1 MLFFEFWTFFHILEL
16 FLYQC
21 EMFNHEIY
29 PHPESINFYATWH
42 SWTKKKS
49 WNRSIR
55 CIHFCFYC
63 LFLLSVSSNQILT
76 YYITFSP
83 YKSKHLLCNN
93 FISIVKFFF
102 VKLEFYYTNERC
114 ASTTCIYLLL
124 ILIQQCTSNHK
135 QHLYHD
141 DEVFL

>member
-1 MLFFEFWTFFHILEL
+1 MKYIRIRNQLIFMLLGIHGQKKIVKSKHQVFTFLCLL
-16 FLYQC
+16 F
-21 EMFNHEIY
+21 I
-29 PHPESINFYATWH
+29 PIV
-42 SWTKKKS
+42 
-49 WNRSIR
+49 
-55 CIHFCFYC
+55 
-63 LFLLSVSSNQILT
+63 VSSNQILT
-76 YYITFSP
+76 SSPYDITFSP